1 MQSIA
6 AKVQQIRKQ
15 FSVFQQMKCKVYL
28 KILEIY
34 LVPSGKDSQGNRK
47 TFDDILSSHELCDLH
62 AHLLGMGSIEFW
74 IDDVIKN
81 PKILPT
87 HDDFCQTPELC
98 AQLCR
103 LIWCQKRCAF
113 IDGKQTAKF
122 INLLISRNFPNECD
136 LENILSTL
144 DDDIDTDT
152 KATFREVISKDNFIH
167 QLEHYDLSFGSS
179 SSDTIGDFT
188 YDVVLTL
195 NDLGKGL
202 GVTTSPINNFE
213 DLIQSKVEEKL
224 GLHIYQESIEQRLR
238 PFRQWIVFNA
248 RKQKFEIVK
257 GITVEI
263 LRKLISVKTKASVQ
277 THIARAHLTNAFSMC
292 NPDGTESRF
301 IDFDRFHGSFT
312 REFYPCRFALKD
324 SFYSQ
329 RLDILAALLLHV
341 LRRYGTCLPP
351 IRYCELSIGVEDLCC
366 PWIFDVLCSFP
377 AHEPIV
383 KQASPA
389 VKTSFRTMIENNHFL
404 HLRHACP
411 KEGQRKRS
419 GALNVTYKFLVGFSR
434 QMIAEHGLKD
444 QKEALRLLND
454 SPDIAIHYMLEEIVR
469 SENWNP
475 EQNNGKGLFAEHLE
489 QLEKLR
495 KAAKTIPLFY
505 DWVVGLDLFGDEMG
519 YPYCPF
525 VAQPF
530 IKYIQECREVNSKF
544 GVRIHCGENVPFADA
559 DAGAYRHFI
568 AHMYIVF
575 RCLRFLYRKLEYG
588 IRIGHG
594 IAFARIL
601 GDSMNDLKSGHH
613 IITDFNRPIFM
624 SESLHDEHQELPYL
638 LEYLKTNEYRNQ
650 SIRVFTR
657 HVSEPWTTDTVA
669 AELGQNHPKK
679 ASIAVFSTKNKDQY
693 MDFVWGNAEFKVNS
707 KPARRT
713 NDLDEDEEHMLYVI
727 CRHASAAT
735 AYLHYIGRQI
745 ANNKKLHSDLLP
757 VEQSI
762 GRGKQNL
769 AVTSLCRESNTKDIS
784 STHLR

>member
-1 MQSIA
+1 
-6 AKVQQIRKQ
+6 
-15 FSVFQQMKCKVYL
+15 
-28 KILEIY
+28 
-34 LVPSGKDSQGNRK
+34 
-47 TFDDILSSHELCDLH
+47 
-62 AHLLGMGSIEFW
+62 
-74 IDDVIKN
+74 
-81 PKILPT
+81 
-87 HDDFCQTPELC
+87 
-98 AQLCR
+98 
-103 LIWCQKRCAF
+103 
-113 IDGKQTAKF
+113 
-122 INLLISRNFPNECD
+122 
-136 LENILSTL
+136 TL

-366 PWIFDVLCSFP
+366 PWIFD
-377 AHEPIV
+377 
-383 KQASPA
+383 
-389 VKTSFRTMIENNHFL
+389 
-404 HLRHACP
+404 
-411 KEGQRKRS
+411 
-419 GALNVTYKFLVGFSR
+419 
-434 QMIAEHGLKD
+434 
-444 QKEALRLLND
+444 
-454 SPDIAIHYMLEEIVR
+454 
-469 SENWNP
+469 NP

-601 GDSMNDLKSGHH
+601 GDK
-613 IITDFNRPIFM
+613 
-624 SESLHDEHQELPYL
+624 LPYL

-679 ASIAVFSTKNKDQY
+679 ASIAVFSTKNKDKY